1 MEHMVQ
7 IDILKKTYIAVYPGE
22 YEVDD
27 SGKSLKHYKGITLRT
42 QK

>member
-7 IDILKKTYIAVYPGE
+7 INIKKTYIAVFPEE

-27 SGKSLKHYKGITLRT
+27 FGKSLKHYTGITLRT